1 MKKVQVNTQDKSF
14 RFELRQDGDRLYIK
28 RDGTECVADMVRLGN
43 KRYSLILNGRSHEI
57 GADFAS
63 DGYIIF
69 SGSRSARYV
78 VEDYEIARM
87 KKKAGIDDRARLK
100 IVAAPMPGLIVTVN
114 CKPGDKI
121 KKGEPLLVMEA
132 MKMENDIKSPVPGKI
147 KAVSVSAGE
156 NVDKGQTLVE
166 LE

>member
-1 MKKVQVNTQDKSF
+1 MKKIQVNTQDKSF
-14 RFELRQDGDRLYIK
+14 RFELRQDGDRLFIK
-28 RDGTECVADMVRLGN
+28 RDGAEHVADLVRLGN

-63 DGYIIF
+63 DGYTIF
-69 SGSRSARYV
+69 SGFRSGRYV

-87 KKKAGIDDRARLK
+87 KKKAGIDDRAGLK
-100 IVAAPMPGLIVTVN
+100 IVSAPMPGLIVAVN
-114 CKPGDKI
+114 CKPGDEI

-132 MKMENDIKSPVPGKI
+132 MKMENDIRSPVAGKI
-147 KAVSVSAGE
+147 EVVSVSAGE

-166 LE
+166 FE

>member
-1 MKKVQVNTQDKSF
+1 MKKIQVNTQDKSF
-14 RFELRQDGDRLYIK
+14 RFELRQDGDRLFIK
-28 RDGTECVADMVRLGN
+28 RDGAEHVADLVRLGN

-63 DGYIIF
+63 DGYTIF
-69 SGSRSARYV
+69 SGFRSGRYV

-87 KKKAGIDDRARLK
+87 KKKAGIDDRAGLK
-100 IVAAPMPGLIVTVN
+100 IVSAPMPGLIVAVN
-114 CKPGDKI
+114 SKPGDEI

-132 MKMENDIKSPVPGKI
+132 MKMENDIRSPVAGKI
-147 KAVSVSAGE
+147 EVVSVSAGE

-166 LE
+166 FE